1 MSPLSSSPAARDS
14 VLRAGLFALA
24 AVQFVQ
30 GLLLVAVPGAFYDA
44 VANFGPRNT
53 HDLRDIAA
61 FYLASAP
68 LLAIAARR
76 PSWRTPVLAL
86 VGLQFALHAL
96 NHVLDVGRAEPSW
109 IGPADVVALAAG
121 ALLIAAL
128 LRASMRAEASA

>member
-1 MSPLSSSPAARDS
+1 MPHIASSPGPAVVRI
-14 VLRAGLFALA
+14 GLLALA

-68 LLAIAARR
+68 ILAIAAGR
-76 PSWRTPVLAL
+76 PSWRAPVLAL

-96 NHVLDVGRAEPSW
+96 NHVLDVGRAESSW
-109 IGPADVVALAAG
+109 VGPADVIALAVG
-121 ALLIAAL
+121 AVFIGAL
-128 LRASMRAEASA
+128 LRASLRAEVSA